1 MSRSFPQALIV
12 CSALSA
18 AACGGGG
25 YSSPSTPSNSG
36 VSAATITIAS
46 GAVSPTAVTIASG
59 YRVTFINN
67 DTVAHTMASDP
78 HPAHTDC
85 PALNVGTISP
95 GQSRDSGVLTVMRT
109 CGFHDHDNP
118 DSSALKGTVTVQ

>member
-1 MSRSFPQALIV
+1 MSRPFPHVLIV
-12 CSALSA
+12 CSALFA
-18 AACGGGG
+18 AACGGSG
-25 YSSPSTPSNSG
+25 YSSPSNPSTSG
-36 VSAATITIAS
+36 VSAATITIAG
-46 GAVSPTAVTIASG
+46 GAVSPAAVTIAAS
-59 YRVTFINN
+59 YRVTFVNN

-95 GQSRDSGVLTVMRT
+95 GQSRDSGVLNVVRT

-118 DSSALKGTVTVQ
+118 DNAALKGAITVQ